1 MNLICP
7 TLRHPRVRL
16 ELLSIEHLL
25 GLQAASDD
33 GDLSTLWYTAV
44 PSADGMAVEIE
55 RRLGLYAQ
63 GKMVPFTIIEI
74 TDAGETIIG
83 MTTFM
88 NAEHSAQYTR
98 VEIGSTWY
106 AQSAQ
111 RSGINT
117 IVKRMMLAHAF
128 EVWGAIAVEFRT
140 HRLNQT
146 SRRAIERLGAQFDGT
161 LRAHS
166 LSNGVLRDTVVYSI
180 VAAEWPTIRVH
191 LDFKMRPR

>member
-1 MNLICP
+1 
-7 TLRHPRVRL
+7 VRL

-44 PSADGMAVEIE
+44 PSADDMAVEIE

-88 NAEHSAQYTR
+88 NVEHSAQYTR

-111 RSGINT
+111 LNGINT

-191 LDFKMRPR
+191 LDFKMRAR

>member
-7 TLRHPRVRL
+7 TLSHPRVRL

-88 NAEHSAQYTR
+88 NAEYTR

-146 SRRAIERLGAQFDGT
+146 SRSAIERLGAQFDGT